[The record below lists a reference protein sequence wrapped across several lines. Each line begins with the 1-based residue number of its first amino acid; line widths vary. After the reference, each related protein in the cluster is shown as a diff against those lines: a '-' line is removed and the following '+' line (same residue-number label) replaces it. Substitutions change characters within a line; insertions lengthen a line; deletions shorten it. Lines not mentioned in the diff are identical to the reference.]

1 MSSKY
6 NDTKRLMH
14 SKGDHIQIMI
24 GKKTDKV
31 INPFSP
37 GKIEKHIFEIRIIL
51 QIFNINN

>member
-6 NDTKRLMH
+6 NDAKRLMH
-14 SKGDHIQIMI
+14 SKSDHIQIMI

-37 GKIEKHIFEIRIIL
+37 GKIEKYIFEIRIIP